1 MFVVSRIADFQHA
14 ATAVAVA
21 AAVALLPACGGDEGT
36 GPSADSPPLAAGL
49 EGARVSGRDEALRIV
64 ARGVVA
70 PLYYSERA
78 HAVLARA
85 FELRSIAAAPLA
97 LPGDRW
103 RLALDAQPLGAGA
116 AGPVTIDIEAADHA
130 EGLMLRGEAGFVRA
144 RFEYAALGA
153 AAPIDG
159 AIVLEVSRT
168 TAGAGST
175 RRSQADA
182 LSITDGQATLHWSYL
197 DVSVDTRQQVQRL
210 SVVSD
215 VPVGAGGSVWLDA
228 TSSEPA
234 QLAAAPAAAGLSS
247 GRFVAAGVIGF
258 LKARLTLQVVA
269 DGGWT
274 IDVDND
280 KDDRID
286 FVVEASADE
295 VRALMS
301 GR

>member
-1 MFVVSRIADFQHA
+1 MSRIADFLHA
-14 ATAVAVA
+14 AIAVAVA

-36 GPSADSPPLAAGL
+36 GPSADSPQPTAGL
-49 EGARVSGRDEALRIV
+49 DGARVSGRDEALRIF

-78 HAVLARA
+78 HAALARA

-97 LPGDRW
+97 SPGDRW
-103 RLALDAQPLGAGA
+103 LLALDAQPLGAGA

-144 RFEYAALGA
+144 LLRFEHLALGA
-153 AAPIDG
+153 AAHIDG

-168 TAGAGST
+168 AAGAGSA

-182 LSITDGQATLHWSYL
+182 LAITDGQATLHWSYL
-197 DVSVDTRQQVQRL
+197 DVSVDTQQRVQRL

-215 VPVGAGGSVWLDA
+215 VPVGADGSVWIDA

-234 QLAAAPAAAGLSS
+234 QLAAAPAVAGLSS

-258 LKARLTLQVVA
+258 LKARLTLQVAA
-269 DGGWT
+269 DGGWM

-286 FVVEASADE
+286 FVVRASAQE

-301 GR
+301 GL